1 MSQKELLYIEDIFN
15 HELLTINILNE
26 YKDLLLDDDAVK
38 LLTEQSKRH
47 QDIIA
52 GLLNLVEDN

>member
-38 LLTEQSKRH
+38 LLTEQSNRH

-52 GLLNLVEDN
+52 GILNLVEEN

>member
-15 HELLTINILNE
+15 HEVLTINILNE

-52 GLLNLVEDN
+52 GILNLVEDN

>member
-15 HELLTINILNE
+15 HELLTINILIE

-38 LLTEQSKRH
+38 LLTEHSARH
-47 QDIIA
+47 QDILA
-52 GLLNLVEDN
+52 GLLNLVEDK

>member
-52 GLLNLVEDN
+52 GILNLVEDN